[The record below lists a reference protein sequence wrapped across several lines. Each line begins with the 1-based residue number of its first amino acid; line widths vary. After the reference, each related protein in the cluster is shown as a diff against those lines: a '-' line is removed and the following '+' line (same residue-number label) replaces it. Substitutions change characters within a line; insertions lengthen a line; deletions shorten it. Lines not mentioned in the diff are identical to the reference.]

1 MKRRGDEAVG
11 DAKRGG
17 DEKGAARV
25 SGDIHHGGF
34 GVIYGI
40 ADMACT
46 VVEDA
51 AILGG
56 LQRAG
61 GAAEQAD
68 AEVFFEVGDAGRADG
83 GGGALIAGGGTHRA
97 QSGDAHDHADGV
109 DTGHLW
115 FFFAG
120 WGKLSSGWG

>member
-17 DEKGAARV
+17 DENAAAWV
-25 SGDIHHGGF
+25 SGDSHHGGF
-34 GVIYGI
+34 GVIHGI
-40 ADMACT
+40 GDMACT

-56 LQRAG
+56 LQPAG

-68 AEVFFEVGDAGRADG
+68 AEVFFVVSAAGRGDG
-83 GGGALIAGGGTHRA
+83 GGEVR
-97 QSGDAHDHADGV
+97 
-109 DTGHLW
+109 
-115 FFFAG
+115 
-120 WGKLSSGWG
+120 